1 VEFVRVQPVLD
12 VRLNPN
18 TNQIGVSI
26 ENSSNVYNGTFRFTI
41 NKGGAGATVFH
52 LQDAAKWDQI
62 ELHASGE
69 EMGTGGLLWD
79 VPEGTT
85 VNYYGE
91 VLLLNVASHIYGNFE
106 SLGSFTKVNIAPRT
120 PGSSSAPCNTG
131 DYEQTLVTSTCA
143 RVTIVGAG
151 RHWRTFR
158 ILR

>member
-1 VEFVRVQPVLD
+1 

-131 DYEQTLVTSTCA
+131 DYEQDSSYIYVCTSNN
-143 RVTIVGAG
+143 R
-151 RHWRTFR
+151 WRRAALADF
-158 ILR
+158 